1 MEKLSTFIN
10 KQNVQLKEYF
20 SARQDRRLRLP
31 EAKFMRKAVIMIFLT
46 MLCVFLWA
54 STDLSG
60 SVADNNTLH
69 TPEVIKLPEPKYD
82 SNTSIEMALHK
93 RRSVRDYTNQTLTL
107 AEVSQL
113 LWAAQGITDI
123 RGFRTA
129 PSAGGLYPL
138 EVYVIV
144 GDVNTLSNGIY
155 KYNPHG
161 HALAKIVE
169 GDKRAKLCH
178 AANGQTSIQNCS
190 ILLVISAF
198 FERTTAKYGK
208 RGVRY
213 VHMETGH
220 AAQNVCLQA
229 VSLNLGTVTLG
240 AFNDEEVKSITSM
253 PDEEEP
259 LYLIAVGRI

>member
-1 MEKLSTFIN
+1 
-10 KQNVQLKEYF
+10 
-20 SARQDRRLRLP
+20 
-31 EAKFMRKAVIMIFLT
+31 MILLIT
-46 MLCVFLWA
+46 LCVFLWF
-54 STDLSG
+54 STDLLG
-60 SVADNNTLH
+60 LAADNTTLQ

-113 LWAAQGITDI
+113 LWAAQGIIDM

-129 PSAGGLYPL
+129 PSAGALYPL

-144 GDVNTLSNGIY
+144 GDVKTLSNGIY
-155 KYNPHG
+155 KYDPHG
-161 HALAKIVE
+161 HALAKVIE
-169 GDKRAKLCH
+169 GDKIAKLSH
-178 AANGQTSIQNCS
+178 AAYGQISIKNCS
-190 ILLVISAF
+190 ILLVISAVS
-198 FERTTAKYGK
+198 ERTTAKYGR

-240 AFNDEEVKSITSM
+240 AFNDEEVKSIMSM